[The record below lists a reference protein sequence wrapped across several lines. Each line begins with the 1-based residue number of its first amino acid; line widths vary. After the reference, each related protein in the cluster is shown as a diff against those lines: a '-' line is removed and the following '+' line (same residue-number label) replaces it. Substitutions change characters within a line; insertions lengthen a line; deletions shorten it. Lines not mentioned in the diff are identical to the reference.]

1 MLAANIIF
9 SIPRLYWGELCAKS
23 KILIK
28 FNAYDFG
35 RHGEGG
41 DNIVIIITITII
53 IIAVAARMI
62 LMSDDTLAVIQLSW
76 RCHRKQIPTYIQSNI
91 VYLVD

>member
-41 DNIVIIITITII
+41 DNNIVIIITIAII
-53 IIAVAARMI
+53 IIAVAEG
-62 LMSDDTLAVIQLSW
+62 
-76 RCHRKQIPTYIQSNI
+76 
-91 VYLVD
+91 